1 MLKAILF
8 DLDNTLIMFDED
20 IFYAGYIRRISRVFA
35 DIMPAEAFI
44 ERLITATRSLK
55 KNNGQISNKDYFL
68 AGFCR
73 GYEDRQEELWQ
84 RFQYFYDKE
93 YDKLEINISLPDS
106 LAEVFSDLTRGS
118 FTLVLA
124 SNPLFPEN
132 VQMKRLAWAGLGHVP
147 FHLVTH
153 IENMTFCKPRLEYYL
168 EICDKIRTAPQNCL
182 MVGNDPVND
191 MIAARVGM
199 KTYLTD
205 DAKEIDNSA
214 LKQSR
219 NLSGTPPAD
228 IPRPDFEGPLA
239 GVVHAVRELGAQP

>member
-1 MLKAILF
+1 MLEAILF

-20 IFYAGYIRRISRVFA
+20 IFYAGYIKRISKIFA
-35 DIMPAEAFI
+35 DIMPAEVFI
-44 ERLITATRSLK
+44 ERLISSTRSLK

-68 AGFCR
+68 AGFSR
-73 GYEDRQEELWQ
+73 GYEDRLDELWQ
-84 RFQYFYDKE
+84 RFQYFYEKE
-93 YDKLEINISLPDS
+93 YDKLKVNVSLPDS
-106 LAEVFSDLTRGS
+106 LNDVFNELLQGS

-132 VQMKRLAWAGLGHVP
+132 VQLKRLAWAGLAHVS
-147 FHLVTH
+147 FTLVTH

-168 EICDKIRTAPQNCL
+168 EICDKIRVAPQNCL
-182 MVGNDPVND
+182 MVGNDPIND

-205 DAKEIDNSA
+205 DARGIDNSA

-219 NLSGTPPAD
+219 NLSGNQPVD
-228 IPRPDFEGPLA
+228 IPKPDYAGLLA
-239 GVVHAVRELGAQP
+239 GVVDVVRELA